1 MTAVPP
7 DAEGQQESTRQA
19 ADEPG
24 DESAVEQQSDAE
36 ATVDEASVDE
46 ASVDEA
52 SVDERTGVAA
62 ADGAAARLRDLD
74 GAPVEAHV
82 EIYEDAHRRLE
93 EGLADLDER

>member
-24 DESAVEQQSDAE
+24 DEG
-36 ATVDEASVDE
+36 
-46 ASVDEA
+46 
-52 SVDERTGVAA
+52 SVDERTDVAA